1 MKKYEKISL
10 DRKSPQ
16 HLYLQVFEKIKNMI
30 IDGELE
36 QHSKLP
42 PIRRLASF
50 LNVNNSTIVHS
61 YNLLEREGYVYKKVG
76 SGTFVSPRKG
86 KDFENEILLKKYP
99 IDETLTGF
107 EQEQINIREDMI
119 SFASATPTYDLFP
132 VEDFKDLLNEVLDR
146 DRGEVFGYHESQ
158 GYYPLRKSLANY
170 LAEYDIDTNPDH
182 IQIISGAQQGID
194 IISKAFV
201 EYNDTVLVE
210 SPTYTGAI
218 ATFQSRGAKIVPV
231 RILEDGI
238 DIRLFEESIQ
248 IYRPKL
254 CYLMPNFQNP
264 TGYSYTKEKK
274 LAIMEIAKKY
284 DLLIVEDDYLS
295 DFNFYS
301 SDCCSL
307 KSLDEN
313 NTIIYIKSF
322 SKIFMPGLRLGFLV
336 IPPKYSREILSA
348 KHTSDIS
355 TSGLNQ
361 RVFDL
366 YLKKGI
372 WKKRIEYM
380 KSIYKMRFDAMQQ
393 SLEKYLLKGTVEY
406 IPPKGGLNFW
416 FGLPEGYSSNQL
428 YHEAAKENILILPG
442 SIFFPNQKDS
452 RYFRLSIA
460 ALDPNEIEYGIKK
473 LSRVVDAFLKENAPK
488 KKPRD
493 FYMPVL

>member
-264 TGYSYTKEKK
+264 TGYSYTK
-274 LAIMEIAKKY
+274 
-284 DLLIVEDDYLS
+284 
-295 DFNFYS
+295 
-301 SDCCSL
+301 
-307 KSLDEN
+307 
-313 NTIIYIKSF
+313 
-322 SKIFMPGLRLGFLV
+322 
-336 IPPKYSREILSA
+336 
-348 KHTSDIS
+348 
-355 TSGLNQ
+355 
-361 RVFDL
+361 
-366 YLKKGI
+366 
-372 WKKRIEYM
+372 
-380 KSIYKMRFDAMQQ
+380 
-393 SLEKYLLKGTVEY
+393 
-406 IPPKGGLNFW
+406 
-416 FGLPEGYSSNQL
+416 
-428 YHEAAKENILILPG
+428 
-442 SIFFPNQKDS
+442 
-452 RYFRLSIA
+452 
-460 ALDPNEIEYGIKK
+460 
-473 LSRVVDAFLKENAPK
+473 
-488 KKPRD
+488 
-493 FYMPVL
+493 